1 MKKKYIT
8 EMEID
13 FLFIQLYVKKKYNK
27 KVEEYFTTTKQSVSD
42 WRVKNELPSSR
53 LIEFYKKEKTMDL
66 QKLFEIIYK

>member
-1 MKKKYIT
+1 
-8 EMEID
+8 MEID